1 MRTIVWHWA
10 PLAARCGVCS
20 AGLAALIL
28 ALCAP
33 PSAASAKQVK
43 SMEDAT
49 LFGTLDQAA
58 TNCPNVNCGPT
69 AAVNSFVYLQ
79 NAFPKIY
86 KTPLV
91 PTVNGKT
98 PSAAEQ
104 KAVANKLGTD
114 YMKNCCG
121 TSMDGTNIGDFI
133 LGKMDYIE
141 AQDKSVTIYAAQIP
155 GMWANVIPKHLDA
168 PKPAYVQQNTIPTL
182 SFIAAQLGAKEDVE
196 ILLDNDKGQLH
207 YLTLTGLDYNDAT
220 NMGTFN
226 YVDPLGGGRSQA
238 KILGLG
244 GDKFIQTD
252 YKLAGINS
260 DIAGVVAESPIPE
273 PGTWLLLGV
282 GMAFL
287 GPLLR
292 RKRASALRA

>member
-1 MRTIVWHWA
+1 LV
-10 PLAARCGVCS
+10 
-20 AGLAALIL
+20 L

-33 PSAASAKQVK
+33 TTTASAKQVK
-43 SMEDAT
+43 YMEDAT
-49 LFGTLDQAA
+49 LFGTLDQAI
-58 TNCPNVNCGPT
+58 TNCPNANCGPT

-79 NAFPKIY
+79 NAFPNTY
-86 KTPLV
+86 KKQLV
-91 PTVNGKT
+91 PTVNGKK
-98 PSAAEQ
+98 PSVAEQ
-104 KAVANKLGTD
+104 KAVANNLGTN

-121 TSMDGTNIGDFI
+121 TSKGGTKIGDFI

-141 AQDKSVTIYAAQIP
+141 AQDPGVTTYAAQTP
-155 GMWANVIPKHLDA
+155 AKWANVIPKHPGT
-168 PKPAYVQQNTIPTL
+168 PKPGYVQDDTIPTL
-182 SFIAAQLGAKEDVE
+182 SFIAAQLKAKEDVE
-196 ILLDNDKGQLH
+196 VLLDNDKGQLH
-207 YLTLTGLDYNDAT
+207 YLTLTGINYDDVT
-220 NMGTFN
+220 NVGTFY
-226 YVDPLGGGRSQA
+226 YVDPLGGGRNNS

-260 DIAGVVAESPIPE
+260 DIAGVVAESPVPE

-292 RKRASALRA
+292 GGRAGALRT

>member
-1 MRTIVWHWA
+1 MRTIVWRWA
-10 PLAARCGVCS
+10 PLAALV
-20 AGLAALIL
+20 L

-33 PSAASAKQVK
+33 TTASAKQVK
-43 SMEDAT
+43 YMEDPT
-49 LFGTLDQAA
+49 LFGTLDQAI

-79 NAFPKIY
+79 NAFPNTYTK
-86 KTPLV
+86 PLV
-91 PTVNGKT
+91 STVNGKK

-104 KAVANKLGTD
+104 KAVANNLGTN
-114 YMKNCCG
+114 YMKNCCATSAEG
-121 TSMDGTNIGDFI
+121 TKIGDFI

-141 AQDKSVTIYAAQIP
+141 AQDPGATTYAAQTP
-155 GMWANVIPKHLDA
+155 ATWANVIPKHPGA
-168 PKPAYVQQNTIPTL
+168 PKPGYVQDKTIPTL
-182 SFIAAQLGAKEDVE
+182 GFIAAQLKAQEDVE
-196 ILLDNDKGQLH
+196 ILLDNDKGTLH
-207 YLTLTGLDYNDAT
+207 YLTLTGINYDDVT
-220 NMGTFN
+220 NMGTFY
-226 YVDPLGGGRSQA
+226 YVDPLGGGRNNS
-238 KILGLG
+238 KILGIG
-244 GDKFIQTD
+244 GDMFIQTD

-292 RKRASALRA
+292 GRRASALRT